1 MYIDKPEVL
10 TTIRLTELKGG
21 FYLNYLHNIQE
32 VRVS

>member
-10 TTIRLTELKGG
+10 TTIRLTELKGD
-21 FYLNYLHNIQE
+21 FYLNYLLNIQE